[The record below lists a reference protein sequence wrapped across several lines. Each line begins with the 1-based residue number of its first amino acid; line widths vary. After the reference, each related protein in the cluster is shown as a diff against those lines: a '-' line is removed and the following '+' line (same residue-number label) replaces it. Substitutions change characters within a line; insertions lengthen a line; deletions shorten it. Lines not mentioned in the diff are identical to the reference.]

1 MSSFRHQLFAPIALL
16 ILASQAQ
23 AQIEVRLEPE
33 ARTFVAGSSVNV
45 KVRVINRAASAI
57 NLRGPSPAA
66 SWLNFR
72 ITNSKGDLITSRP
85 SAPLAKSMS
94 LAASKSVTLRVNL
107 NQAYPVDR
115 FGNYQIMANVY
126 EPGADRFVSSAPK
139 MITIDEAKAIWQ
151 QTAGLSSGRKYEYS
165 LLTYRGFDKTQL
177 YYRMKNAQ
185 TGFVKKTYKLGE
197 MVQYKA
203 PQAAIDNKRHLHV
216 LYLAAPRQYIYD
228 RVGSDGKFLKRT
240 LISEE
245 KGSRPELLQGRDGV
259 VRVSGGVDPKEKG
272 RENRRK
278 LEDLARIRRSSDRPP
293 GF

>member
-1 MSSFRHQLFAPIALL
+1 MFTVRHLLLAPVLLFALTF
-16 ILASQAQ
+16 QAQ

-33 ARTFVAGSSVNV
+33 GRTFVAGSAVNV
-45 KVRVINRAASAI
+45 KVRVINRAASTV

-72 ITNSKGDLITSRP
+72 VTNSKGDLVTSRP
-85 SAPLAKSMS
+85 GAPLAKPLS

-126 EPGADRFVSSAPK
+126 EPDANRFVSSAPK
-139 MITIDEAKAIWQ
+139 MITVDEAKPIWQ
-151 QTAGLSSGRKYEYS
+151 QTAGLSSGRKFEYS
-165 LLTYRGFDKTQL
+165 LLTYRGMDKTHL
-177 YYRMKNAQ
+177 YYRLKNAE

-203 PQAAIDNKRHLHV
+203 PQAAIDNKRQLHV

-228 RVGSDGKFLKRT
+228 RIGSDGKFIKRT

-245 KGSRPELLQGRDGV
+245 KGSRPDLLQGRDGA
-259 VRVSGGVDPKEKG
+259 VRVDGGMDPKEKS
-272 RENRRK
+272 RDNRRK
-278 LEDLARIRRSSDRPP
+278 LQDLARIRRSSDRPP